1 MQFKIDIKIFIFLIV
16 FYITGQL
23 WLYAIILSFAVI
35 HELGHLVTGI
45 LVGMKPTKMELNP
58 YGVSISFSINANDYN
73 KKILK
78 ANLLQIKKIIVAS
91 AGPITNLII
100 ILITDKLNLGIF
112 TEITIMYANLLLI
125 IFNLLPIYPLDGGRI
140 LKSLLYIFTGK
151 KKSEI
156 YINIISF
163 CTLLGISV
171 IGAGLTFKS
180 QNIAIM
186 FIIIILWIMYIK
198 EYIYYKNKK
207 KIYKLMKKAIEN
219 SAN

>member
-1 MQFKIDIKIFIFLIV
+1 ML
-16 FYITGQL
+16 
-23 WLYAIILSFAVI
+23 
-35 HELGHLVTGI
+35 E
-45 LVGMKPTKMELNP
+45 
-58 YGVSISFSINANDYN
+58 
-73 KKILK
+73 
-78 ANLLQIKKIIVAS
+78 IKKIIVAS

-156 YINIISF
+156 YTNIISF

-180 QNIAIM
+180 QNIAII

>member
-78 ANLLQIKKIIVAS
+78 ANLLEIKKIIVAS

-140 LKSLLYIFTGK
+140 LKSLLYIFTEK

-156 YINIISF
+156 YTNIISF

-171 IGAGLTFKS
+171 IGVGLTFKS
-180 QNIAIM
+180 QNIAII

-198 EYIYYKNKK
+198 EYVYYKNKK